1 MNLNMT
7 RTNIILATALALAGG
22 LAAQSQ
28 SNRNGVPGST
38 EYTQFSRF
46 ITDRN
51 IFDPNRYPRNG
62 GRTQVVRTRTRTRTA
77 GAPYVTLV
85 GTMSY
90 EKGLFA
96 FFDSNNQD
104 MKTII
109 GAGDEIGIYTVKEIS
124 KNMVTLVSKDK
135 KEFTMKVGEQMRQEG
150 GVWQVMEAGDTGS
163 SAAPAETTASEGS
176 SSTGAT
182 DAQPAEAATPSSNLE
197 ANDVLKRLM
206 ELRAKENQ

>member
-1 MNLNMT
+1 MNT
-7 RTNIILATALALAGG
+7 KHTKIVLAVMLALAGG
-22 LAAQSQ
+22 FAAESQ
-28 SNRNGVPGST
+28 SNRNSVPGPT
-38 EYTQFSRF
+38 DYDQFTRF

-51 IFDPNRYPRNG
+51 IFDPNRYPHG
-62 GRTQVVRTRTRTRTA
+62 GKTTVIRIPKHHPTA

-90 EKGLFA
+90 DKGLFA

-104 MKTII
+104 MKKII
-109 GAGDEIGIYTVKEIS
+109 GAGDEIGIYTVKDIS
-124 KNMVTLVSKDK
+124 KNVVTLASKDK
-135 KEFTMKVGEQMRQEG
+135 KEFTMKVGQQMQQES
-150 GVWQVMEAGDTGS
+150 GVWTVSEAVDSGNPT
-163 SAAPAETTASEGS
+163 PAEATPSEDS
-176 SSTGAT
+176 NSTGAT

>member
-1 MNLNMT
+1 MNMT
-7 RTNIILATALALAGG
+7 RTKIILATLLALAGG
-22 LAAQSQ
+22 FAAQSQ
-28 SNRNGVPGST
+28 SNRNSTPGST
-38 EYTQFSRF
+38 DYNQFSRF

-51 IFDPNRYPRNG
+51 IFDPTRYPRG
-62 GRTQVVRTRTRTRTA
+62 GSTQIKRPQNHRPTA

-90 EKGLFA
+90 EKGMFA

-104 MKTII
+104 MKKII
-109 GAGDEIGIYTVKEIS
+109 GAGEEIGIYTVKDIS
-124 KNMVTLVSKDK
+124 KNMVTLAGKDK
-135 KEFTMKVGEQMRQEG
+135 KEFTMKVGEQMRQES
-150 GVWQVMEAGDTGS
+150 GVWMVTEAVDSGS
-163 SAAPAETTASEGS
+163 PAPAEATASEGD
-176 SSTGAT
+176 SSTGGT